1 MMTLPEFRTRILE
14 PLLRDETPAADTPLT
29 LFAAMLERPL
39 DYLFE
44 SDRWDELSGAAR
56 RLAQGWTKARS
67 ALAADGYPAEYLLHC
82 DSGSLLALVH
92 DRTVAERWVVAM
104 ERAVAAET
112 DLVTVATLV
121 HPVTLAQITNGLYAT
136 PRTVIGVPGMNDYQ
150 ERINRYYGLSS
161 PSTVPK
167 EDAVTQRRHF
177 GEVVA
182 LVRLLLTRAA
192 ESRQVVPFYE
202 ALPFAERCTSCRVRP
217 AERIEDGPV
226 CGVCLRKRR
235 EAQQGPAP
243 ERAGLVWLEAVGL
256 DQVLEQQRTP
266 SAYQRTY
273 TEIDEALHIAV
284 PNRLG
289 ATVLASLHG
298 WMLLAVPAPKAL
310 EAATSALEALTLH
323 YGLKSPTPFIAAVA
337 LGTTQNQV
345 RSLHAL
351 VQRMVVGLRQASA
364 DTGSLLDVRVAQSPE
379 SYDRFRKPY
388 TLDEARRLITGAAI
402 LQEEALPA
410 GLFPDLAEQ
419 TARGNAGLYY
429 TFERSRLPDNA
440 QELLKRLERAWNVG
454 ATPGPRFYA
463 MLSDALTLAR
473 ANT

>member
-1 MMTLPEFRTRILE
+1 MMPLPEFRTRVLE
-14 PLLRDETPAADTPLT
+14 PLLRGENPAVDTPLT

-56 RLAQGWTKARS
+56 RLAQGWTKAR
-67 ALAADGYPAEYLLHC
+67 AVLAADGYPAEYLLHC
-82 DSGSLLALVH
+82 DGGSLLALVH
-92 DRTVAERWVVAM
+92 DRAIAERWAVDM
-104 ERAVAAET
+104 ERIVAAET
-112 DLVTVATLV
+112 DLVTAATLV
-121 HPVTLAQITNGLYAT
+121 HPVTMAQIANGLYAT

-167 EDAVTQRRHF
+167 EDAVMQRRHF

-182 LVRLLLTRAA
+182 LVHLLLVRAV
-192 ESRQVVPFYE
+192 ETRQVVPFYE
-202 ALPFAERCTSCRVRP
+202 ALPFAERCASCRVRP
-217 AERIEDGPV
+217 AERIEDSPV
-226 CGVCLRKRR
+226 CGVCMRKRG
-235 EAQQGPAP
+235 EAQGQAP

-256 DQVLEQQRTP
+256 DRVLEQQRTP

-289 ATVLASLHG
+289 ATVLASQHG
-298 WMLLAVPAPKAL
+298 WMLLALPAPQAL

-323 YGLKSPTPFIAAVA
+323 YRSQSPTPFIAAVA
-337 LGTTQNQV
+337 LGTAPNQC

-351 VQRMVVGLRQASA
+351 VQRMLLGLRQASPGI
-364 DTGSLLDVRVAQSPE
+364 GSLLDVRVASEPF
-379 SYDRFRKPY
+379 DRFRKPY
-388 TLDEARRLITGAAI
+388 TLDDARRLITGAAI
-402 LQEEALPA
+402 LQEETLPA

-419 TARGNAGLYY
+419 TARGNAMLYY
-429 TFERSRLPDNA
+429 TFERSKLPEKA
-440 QELLKRLERAWNVG
+440 QEAFKRLESAWNVG

-463 MLSDALTLAR
+463 MLSDALALAR
-473 ANT
+473 VNA